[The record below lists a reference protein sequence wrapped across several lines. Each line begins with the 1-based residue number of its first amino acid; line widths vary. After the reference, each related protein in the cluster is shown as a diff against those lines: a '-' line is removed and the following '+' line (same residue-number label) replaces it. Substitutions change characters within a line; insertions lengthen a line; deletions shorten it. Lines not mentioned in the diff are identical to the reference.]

1 MAPDHVTAATA
12 ALQPVPGFEGTAY
25 AWAQGRLVWAGTRA
39 VTDHPRNWHLPWQAP
54 AQQLNAQRL
63 RRGAA
68 QLLKSLRSGRGPVAP
83 RGWLLWS
90 CGQDLPFPM
99 QAAQVRLQALRTAL
113 WAQDLEAFETAAL
126 RLLGL
131 GHGLTPSGDD
141 FLGALLFTLRH
152 APVRV
157 WQAQMPGLHTRLAAA
172 AAQATNPIS
181 AALLQDL
188 MAGSGYRALHELL
201 DALNQDPAKP
211 VAAAVHTLLAV
222 GASSGA
228 DMLAGVLLALQRPD
242 LTLCTTST
250 S

>member
-1 MAPDHVTAATA
+1 MAPANVTT
-12 ALQPVPGFEGTAY
+12 ALQPVPGFEGTVY

-39 VTDHPRNWHLPWQAP
+39 VTDHPRNWHRPWQP
-54 AQQLNAQRL
+54 PTQQLNAQRL

-68 QLLKSLRSGRGPVAP
+68 QLLKDLRSGSGPVEP
-83 RGWLLWS
+83 QGWLLWM

-99 QAAQVRLQALRTAL
+99 QAAQARLQALRAAL
-113 WAQDLEAFETAAL
+113 WSQDLGAFETAAV

-152 APVRV
+152 APVRA
-157 WQAQMPGLHTRLAAA
+157 WQARMPGVHARLAAA

-188 MAGSGYRALHELL
+188 MAGSSYRALHDLL
-201 DALNQDPAKP
+201 DALNQDPSEP
-211 VAAAVHTLLAV
+211 VAAAVRTLLTV

-228 DMLAGVLLALQRPD
+228 DMLAGVLLALQPPEQ
-242 LTLCTTST
+242 TQSTTPT
-250 S
+250 P

>member
-1 MAPDHVTAATA
+1 MAPASLTT

-39 VTDHPRNWHLPWQAP
+39 VTDHPRNWHRPWQAP
-54 AQQLNAQRL
+54 AQQLSAQQL
-63 RRGAA
+63 RWGAA
-68 QLLKSLRSGRGPVAP
+68 RLLKSLRSGRGPVEP
-83 RGWLLWS
+83 RGWLLWL

-99 QAAQVRLQALRTAL
+99 QAAHGRLHALRAAL
-113 WAQDLEAFETAAL
+113 WSQDLKAFETDAL

-152 APVRV
+152 APVRA
-157 WQAQMPGLHTRLAAA
+157 WQARMPGLHARLAAA

-188 MAGSGYRALHELL
+188 MAGSSYRALHELL
-201 DALNQDPAKP
+201 DALNQDRPEP

-228 DMLAGVLLALQRPD
+228 DMLAGVLLALQPPEQ
-242 LTLCTTST
+242 TQSTTPT